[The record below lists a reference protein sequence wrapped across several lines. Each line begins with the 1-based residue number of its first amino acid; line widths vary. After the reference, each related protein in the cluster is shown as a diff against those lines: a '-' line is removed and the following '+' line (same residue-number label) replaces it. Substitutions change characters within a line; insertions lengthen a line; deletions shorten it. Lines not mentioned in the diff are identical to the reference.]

1 MKTVYQSINYFIA
14 AVWLINGLYCKL
26 LDLVPRHEEIVA
38 RILSEEHSRILTAVI
53 GIAEIIMAI
62 WIISEIKI
70 KLNVILQMIVI
81 AVMNIIE
88 FILAPDL
95 LLWGHYNSLFA
106 FLFIVLIYTNKFL
119 IPQKNM
125 II

>member
-14 AVWLINGLYCKL
+14 GVWLINGLYCKL
-26 LDLVPRHEEIVA
+26 LGLVPRHEEIVA
-38 RILSEEHSRILTAVI
+38 RILGEEHSRILTSVI
-53 GIAEIIMAI
+53 GILEIIMSV
-62 WIISEIKI
+62 WIISEIKR

-106 FLFIVLIYTNKFL
+106 FLFIVLIYTNEFL
-119 IPQKNM
+119 IRQKT
-125 II
+125 

>member
-1 MKTVYQSINYFIA
+1 MKTVYQLINYFIA
-14 AVWLINGLYCKL
+14 SVWLINGLYCKL
-26 LDLVPRHEEIVA
+26 LGLVPRHEEIVA
-38 RILSEEHSRILTAVI
+38 RILGEEHSRILTAVI
-53 GIAEIIMAI
+53 GIVEIIMAV
-62 WIISEIKI
+62 WIISGIRR

-95 LLWGHYNSLFA
+95 LLWGHYNSVFA

>member
-1 MKTVYQSINYFIA
+1 MKTVYQLINYFIA

-26 LDLVPRHEEIVA
+26 LGLVPRHEEIVA
-38 RILSEEHSRILTAVI
+38 RILGEEHSRILTSVI
-53 GIAEIIMAI
+53 GILEIIMAI
-62 WIISEIKI
+62 WIISEIKR

-106 FLFIVLIYTNKFL
+106 FLFIVLIYTNEFL
-119 IPQKNM
+119 IRQKNM

>member
-1 MKTVYQSINYFIA
+1 MKTIYQLINYFIA
-14 AVWLINGLYCKL
+14 AVCLINGLYCKL
-26 LDLVPRHEEIVA
+26 LGLVPRHEEIVA
-38 RILSEEHSRILTAVI
+38 RILGEEHSRILTAVI
-53 GIAEIIMAI
+53 GILEIIMAI
-62 WIISEIKI
+62 WILSGIRR

-106 FLFIVLIYTNKFL
+106 FLFIVLIYTNEFL
-119 IPQKNM
+119 IRQKNM
-125 II
+125 MI

>member
-1 MKTVYQSINYFIA
+1 MKTVYQLINYFIA
-14 AVWLINGLYCKL
+14 SVWLINGLYCKL
-26 LDLVPRHEEIVA
+26 LGLVPRHEEIVA
-38 RILSEEHSRILTAVI
+38 RILGEEHSRILTAVI
-53 GIAEIIMAI
+53 GIVEIIMAV
-62 WIISEIKI
+62 WIISGIRR

-88 FILAPDL
+88 FILTPDL

-106 FLFIVLIYTNKFL
+106 FLFIVLIYTNEFL
-119 IPQKNM
+119 IRQKNM

>member
-1 MKTVYQSINYFIA
+1 MKTVYQLINYFIA

-26 LDLVPRHEEIVA
+26 LGLVPRHQEIVA
-38 RILSEEHSRILTAVI
+38 RILGEEHSRILTAVI
-53 GIAEIIMAI
+53 GILEIIMAI
-62 WIISEIKI
+62 WIISGTKR

-81 AVMNIIE
+81 TVMNIIE

-106 FLFIVLIYTNKFL
+106 FLFIVLIYTNEFL
-119 IPQKNM
+119 IRQKNM

>member
-1 MKTVYQSINYFIA
+1 MKTVYQLINYFIA

-26 LDLVPRHEEIVA
+26 LGLVPRHEEIVA
-38 RILSEEHSRILTAVI
+38 RILGEEHSRILTAVI
-53 GIAEIIMAI
+53 GIAEIIMSV
-62 WIISEIKI
+62 WIVSGIKR
-70 KLNVILQMIVI
+70 KLNVILQIIGI

-106 FLFIVLIYTNKFL
+106 FLFIVLIYTNEFL
-119 IPQKNM
+119 IRQKNM

>member
-1 MKTVYQSINYFIA
+1 MKTVYQLINYFIA

-26 LDLVPRHEEIVA
+26 LCLVSRHQEIVV
-38 RILSEEHSRILTAVI
+38 RILCEKHSRILTAVI
-53 GIAEIIMAI
+53 GILEIIMAI
-62 WIISEIKI
+62 WIVSGIKR

-81 AVMNIIE
+81 TVMNIIE

-106 FLFIVLIYTNKFL
+106 FLFIVLIYTNEFL
-119 IPQKNM
+119 IRQKNM

>member
-26 LDLVPRHEEIVA
+26 LGLVPRHEEIVA
-38 RILSEEHSRILTAVI
+38 RILGEEHSRILTSVI
-53 GIAEIIMAI
+53 GILEIIMSV
-62 WIISEIKI
+62 WIISEIKR

-106 FLFIVLIYTNKFL
+106 FLFIVLIYTNEFL
-119 IPQKNM
+119 IRQKNM

>member
-1 MKTVYQSINYFIA
+1 MKTVYQLINYFIA

-26 LDLVPRHEEIVA
+26 LSLVPRHEEIVA
-38 RILSEEHSRILTAVI
+38 RILGEEHSRILTAVI
-53 GIAEIIMAI
+53 GISEIIMAV
-62 WIISEIKI
+62 WIISGIRR

-81 AVMNIIE
+81 TVMNIIE

-106 FLFIVLIYTNKFL
+106 FLFIVLIYTNEFL
-119 IPQKNM
+119 IRQKNM

>member
-1 MKTVYQSINYFIA
+1 MKTVYQLINYFLA

>member
-1 MKTVYQSINYFIA
+1 MKTVYQLINYFIA

-26 LDLVPRHEEIVA
+26 LSLVPRHEEIVA
-38 RILSEEHSRILTAVI
+38 RILGEEHSRILTAVI
-53 GIAEIIMAI
+53 GISEIIMSV
-62 WIISEIKI
+62 WIISEIKR

-81 AVMNIIE
+81 TVMNIIE

-95 LLWGHYNSLFA
+95 LLWGHYNYLFA
-106 FLFIVLIYTNKFL
+106 FLFIVLIYTNEFL
-119 IPQKNM
+119 IQKKNM

>member
-1 MKTVYQSINYFIA
+1 MKTVYQLINYFIA

-26 LDLVPRHEEIVA
+26 LSLVPRHEEIVA
-38 RILSEEHSRILTAVI
+38 RILGEEHSRILTAVI
-53 GIAEIIMAI
+53 GIAEIIMSV
-62 WIISEIKI
+62 WIISGIRR

-106 FLFIVLIYTNKFL
+106 FLFIVLIYTNEFL
-119 IPQKNM
+119 IRQKNM

>member
-14 AVWLINGLYCKL
+14 GVWLINGLYCKL
-26 LDLVPRHEEIVA
+26 LGLVPRHEEIVA
-38 RILSEEHSRILTAVI
+38 RILGEEHSRILTSVI
-53 GIAEIIMAI
+53 GILEIIMSV
-62 WIISEIKI
+62 WIISEIKR

-106 FLFIVLIYTNKFL
+106 FLFIVLIYTNEFL

-125 II
+125 IV

>member
-26 LDLVPRHEEIVA
+26 LSLVPRHEEIVA
-38 RILSEEHSRILTAVI
+38 RILGEEHSRILTAVI
-53 GIAEIIMAI
+53 GISEIIMAV
-62 WIISEIKI
+62 WIVSGIKR

-95 LLWGHYNSLFA
+95 LLWEHYNSLFA
-106 FLFIVLIYTNKFL
+106 FLFIVLIYTNEFL
-119 IPQKNM
+119 IRQKNM

>member
-1 MKTVYQSINYFIA
+1 MKTVYQLINYFIA

-26 LDLVPRHEEIVA
+26 LGLVPRHEEIVA
-38 RILSEEHSRILTAVI
+38 RILGEEHSRILTAVI
-53 GIAEIIMAI
+53 GIAEIIMSV
-62 WIISEIKI
+62 WIISGIKR

-95 LLWGHYNSLFA
+95 LLWEHYNSLFA
-106 FLFIVLIYTNKFL
+106 FLFIVLIYTNEFL
-119 IPQKNM
+119 IRQKNM